1 MSTLVT
7 SLNNKYSDDED
18 EDTSYGFIVFIS
30 CSPEAK
36 KGLLPNIITLNEYH
50 IERVGDFSG
59 LSLEHVV
66 ELDLTDNLISEWSE
80 VLNILSAFP
89 RLTFLNLSNNLLTSP
104 SDNINI
110 NHSKL
115 NMKKLVLNG
124 NKLDWGSVVYL
135 TDRMDRLEELH
146 LSTNSLKD
154 INNNT
159 FKHPR
164 LRCLYLSCNPIKDF
178 QTVHDNLVNHC
189 PRLEFLSLS
198 ECPVHGIPEM
208 KNKSTSLQSLNVST
222 TAVNSWE
229 DVDRLQHFPALS
241 ELRIQG
247 CQFLDEYT
255 AHERRMMLIARLPN
269 IKVLNGGDCISP
281 SEREDAE
288 RAFIRYFLDTPAD
301 DRPPR
306 FDQLTQIHGLLV
318 PLANIDLSPEVN
330 ILVKI
335 YRGEECRHERISV
348 RQTVKHF
355 KLNLQKMFNI
365 VPSNMRLYYYDQEMS
380 KIAGPEE
387 MKWGNKG
394 LYTYNVRE
402 GDYFVVDVKTTLK
415 PLKTTRSISTPINM
429 KNNSSSPKG
438 YTSLNAKTGS
448 KTRRYSSGCK
458 SGLGTSTSPGD
469 RVGVSRPQFS
479 GDKSPVSRNLFNG
492 EKSPVNRSQVNGEKS
507 TVSRSQTNGEKTTGN
522 RSQVNGEKSPSYRS
536 SFNTRKYGEYHHSK
550 VFPDTG

>member
-178 QTVHDNLVNHC
+178 QTVHDNL
-189 PRLEFLSLS
+189 
-198 ECPVHGIPEM
+198 
-208 KNKSTSLQSLNVST
+208 STIVQDW
-222 TAVNSWE
+222 NS
-229 DVDRLQHFPALS
+229 
-241 ELRIQG
+241 
-247 CQFLDEYT
+247 
-255 AHERRMMLIARLPN
+255 
-269 IKVLNGGDCISP
+269 
-281 SEREDAE
+281 
-288 RAFIRYFLDTPAD
+288 
-301 DRPPR
+301 
-306 FDQLTQIHGLLV
+306 
-318 PLANIDLSPEVN
+318 
-330 ILVKI
+330 
-335 YRGEECRHERISV
+335 
-348 RQTVKHF
+348 
-355 KLNLQKMFNI
+355 
-365 VPSNMRLYYYDQEMS
+365 
-380 KIAGPEE
+380 
-387 MKWGNKG
+387 
-394 LYTYNVRE
+394 
-402 GDYFVVDVKTTLK
+402 
-415 PLKTTRSISTPINM
+415 
-429 KNNSSSPKG
+429 
-438 YTSLNAKTGS
+438 
-448 KTRRYSSGCK
+448 
-458 SGLGTSTSPGD
+458 
-469 RVGVSRPQFS
+469 
-479 GDKSPVSRNLFNG
+479 
-492 EKSPVNRSQVNGEKS
+492 
-507 TVSRSQTNGEKTTGN
+507 
-522 RSQVNGEKSPSYRS
+522 
-536 SFNTRKYGEYHHSK
+536 
-550 VFPDTG
+550 